1 LQKILKQK
9 LKTKKMKKV
18 KILISTLA
26 LGTVLFFAS
35 CTKDECKDVTCD
47 NGGVC
52 TAGVCDCATGFEGTN
67 CETKSNA
74 KFVASYNGS
83 DVCTSGNYTFTANI
97 AASSTIANGVIIT
110 NFAGF
115 GSSFTVLA
123 TVDGS
128 TLTIPSQSV
137 SGIALSGSGTLNSA
151 GNAIQLTYTANDG
164 TLSDNCTGTWTKQ

>member
-1 LQKILKQK
+1 
-9 LKTKKMKKV
+9 MKKV

-67 CETKSNA
+67 CETKMNA

-83 DVCTSGNYTFTANI
+83 DVCSSGPYTYTATI
-97 AASSTIANGVIIT
+97 AASSTIANGLVIN
-110 NFAGF
+110 NFGGF
-115 GSSFTVLA
+115 GSSFTATA

-128 TLTIPSQSV
+128 NVTIPSQTV
-137 SGIALSGSGTLNSA
+137 SGLTISGSGTLNSDA
-151 GNAIQLTYTANDG
+151 TNLQLTYTAFDG
-164 TLSDNCTGTWTKQ
+164 TDTDNCTSTWTKQ